1 MSDWL
6 AASLVWKV
14 SKQEKLKHL
23 IKLVIQLPSLFTG
36 WWDIKSDKHVET
48 SLNSALLAKKST
60 PGNLSTDTTH
70 SSMAATATQ
79 VNGDNR
85 HELIT
90 FTVKTRTTSSS
101 SLLDTQHRSNS
112 PGFIWWIKIRDITR
126 IIYDTKTNMWC
137 RISTFARYQYLTTVT
152 VRLNIS
158 KRPSPTR
165 QAGTP
170 SSIF

>member
-23 IKLVIQLPSLFTG
+23 IMLVIQLPSLFTG
-36 WWDIKSDKHVET
+36 WWSILITIRMSKHHSTQLFWLEEERERAHPET
-48 SLNSALLAKKST
+48 LAQT
-60 PGNLSTDTTH
+60 RH
-70 SSMAATATQ
+70 SSMAAIATQ

-101 SLLDTQHRSNS
+101 SLLDTHGSNS
-112 PGFIWWIKIRDITR
+112 PGFIWWIKVRDITR
-126 IIYDTKTNMWC
+126 ISYDTKTNIWC
-137 RISTFARYQYLTTVT
+137 SISIFARYQYLTTVT
-152 VRLNIS
+152 VRLNIL
-158 KRPSPTR
+158 KRP
-165 QAGTP
+165 
-170 SSIF
+170 FF